1 MNQTP
6 TLQARALKRLAI
18 PAWLLL
24 PLVLLGI
31 GCGAEATPTPTA
43 TLVPTP
49 TPQPEIA
56 MNIDPTKSYI
66 AMLKTE
72 VGDIVIEL
80 NAQKAPITVNNF
92 VTLARKGYY
101 DGSTFHRVL
110 PGFMAQGGDPTGTGS
125 GGPGYTIPDEPSDLG
140 HDRGVI
146 SMANTGRLNSGGSQF
161 FITYADVHNLDTLNP
176 DGSHKN
182 CGTPGVSCH
191 TVFGKVISGM
201 DVAEA
206 LKPRDPSQ
214 NPDFP
219 GTTLN
224 EVVIEER

>member
-1 MNQTP
+1 M
-6 TLQARALKRLAI
+6 
-18 PAWLLL
+18 
-24 PLVLLGI
+24 VF
-31 GCGAEATPTPTA
+31 
-43 TLVPTP
+43 
-49 TPQPEIA
+49 
-56 MNIDPTKSYI
+56 
-66 AMLKTE
+66 
-72 VGDIVIEL
+72 EL
-80 NAQKAPITVNNF
+80 FAKEAPITVNNF
-92 VTLARKGYY
+92 VSLAERGFYK
-101 DGSTFHRVL
+101 DTTFHRVL

-140 HDRGVI
+140 HDKGVI
-146 SMANTGRLNSGGSQF
+146 SMANIGRPNTGGSQF

-182 CGTPGVSCH
+182 CASPNVSCH

-201 DVAEA
+201 GVAEA
-206 LKPRDPSQ
+206 LKPRDPGQ

>member
-1 MNQTP
+1 MRKAP
-6 TLQARALKRLAI
+6 ALKRPALL
-18 PAWLLL
+18 AWLLL
-24 PLVLLGI
+24 PMVMLGI
-31 GCGAEATPTPTA
+31 ACGAEATSTPTPTF
-43 TLVPTP
+43 VPTP
-49 TPQPEIA
+49 TPQPERT

-66 AMLKTE
+66 AILKTE

-80 NAQKAPITVNNF
+80 NPQKAPITVNNF
-92 VTLARKGYY
+92 VTLARKEYY
-101 DGSTFHRVL
+101 NGSTFHRVL

-140 HDRGVI
+140 HDKGVI
-146 SMANTGRLNSGGSQF
+146 SMANIGRPNTGGSQF

-182 CGTPGVSCH
+182 CASPNVSCH

-201 DVAEA
+201 GVAEA
-206 LKPRDPSQ
+206 LKPRDPGQ